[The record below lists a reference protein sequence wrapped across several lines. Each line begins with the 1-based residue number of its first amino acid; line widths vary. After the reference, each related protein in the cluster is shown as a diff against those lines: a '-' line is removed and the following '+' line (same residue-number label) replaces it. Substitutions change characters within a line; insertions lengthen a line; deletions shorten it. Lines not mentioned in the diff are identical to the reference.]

1 MRPPRYAPA
10 ARKCPHLVAG
20 TGPALI
26 PSTEGQPRHL
36 PRKDHA
42 MGYSIF
48 YIIGVV
54 VVVALILAWLF

>member
-1 MRPPRYAPA
+1 MDRRRASARIPTRHAPCKTIRQETSA
-10 ARKCPHLVAG
+10 STRKG
-20 TGPALI
+20 T
-26 PSTEGQPRHL
+26 
-36 PRKDHA
+36 A